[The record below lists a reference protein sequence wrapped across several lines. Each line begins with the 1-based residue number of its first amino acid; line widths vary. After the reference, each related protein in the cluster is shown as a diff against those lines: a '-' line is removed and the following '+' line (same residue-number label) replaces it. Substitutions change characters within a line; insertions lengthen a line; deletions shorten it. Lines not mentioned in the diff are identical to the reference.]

1 MRAQPFESLPRAL
14 LEGVEGIVVEEHRVL
29 FGEVLGEAWSR
40 PRAYHW
46 IRYEDPDPIG
56 QLILA
61 TERLDAE
68 WRRHL
73 EAAAR
78 RAEFLEWERKAIARL
93 TLDLS
98 PSQEQDDA
106 GGDR

>member
-1 MRAQPFESLPRAL
+1 MRAQPFESVSSEL
-14 LEGVEGIVVEEHRVL
+14 LTGVEGLVVEEHRVL
-29 FGEVLGEAWSR
+29 FGEVLGQEWSR

-56 QLILA
+56 QLSLA

-68 WRRHL
+68 WARHP

-78 RAEFLEWERKAIARL
+78 RADFLDWERERIERL
-93 TLDLS
+93 PLDLE
-98 PSQEQDDA
+98 P
-106 GGDR
+106 G

>member
-1 MRAQPFESLPRAL
+1 MRAQPFESVSSDL
-14 LEGVEGIVVEEHRVL
+14 LTGVERLVVEEHRVL
-29 FGEVLGEAWSR
+29 FGEVLGQAWSR

-68 WRRHL
+68 WARHP
-73 EAAAR
+73 EAAGR
-78 RAEFLEWERKAIARL
+78 HREFQAWERAQLADI
-93 TLDLS
+93 
-98 PSQEQDDA
+98 P
-106 GGDR
+106 GHGP